1 MINTQINKSLL
12 LISNTL
18 LSIKKNQGDCLYST
32 KALLQDESNKKY
44 TKKKKRNILEPYMSN
59 LILVNKTLKTIVP
72 QCKFFFYQITD

>member
-32 KALLQDESNKKY
+32 KALLQDERNKKY
-44 TKKKKRNILEPYMSN
+44 TKKKYICTVYEQSYFSKQNIKNNSATM
-59 LILVNKTLKTIVP
+59 
-72 QCKFFFYQITD
+72 